1 MKDIVIIANFCR
13 NFSETDNGRFM
24 YLCKELSKENKV
36 EIITSD
42 FGHSTKKHKAPLV
55 HNWPFTIT
63 FLHEPGYKKNIS
75 IQRFISHNAWG
86 KEVKKYLEQR
96 KRPDVVYCAVPSLTA
111 PLEAAKYCE
120 RNGIHFIIDIQDLWP
135 EAFQMVF
142 KIPVVSDLVF
152 APFKH
157 RANEIYKRADAV
169 CGVSHKYV
177 DRALLV
183 NQKCKSGHVV
193 FLGTSL
199 ETFENNAKT
208 AKPKIRKEESE
219 IWLGYCGSLAAS
231 YDIPCVIQALKILK
245 DKGVKTPKF
254 IVMGD
259 GAKRAEFENDAKV
272 AGVDAVFLGSL
283 PYEQMCAQLVEC
295 DIVVNPITKGSAASI
310 INKHGDY
317 ASAGLPVIN
326 TQESQ
331 EYRDLVE
338 EYNMGFNCKNGDA
351 DDVADKLLILAENE
365 ELRREMGRNAHRC
378 AEEKFD
384 RGRSYKELLFI
395 ICNGL

>member
-13 NFSETDNGRFM
+13 DFSETDNGRFM
-24 YLCKELSKENKV
+24 YLCKELCKENKV

-42 FGHSTKKHKAPLV
+42 FSHGKKKHKPPLEYLL
-55 HNWPFTIT
+55 PFKIT

-75 IQRFISHNAWG
+75 IQRFISHRSWG
-86 KEVKKYLEQR
+86 EEVKKYLKQR
-96 KRPDVVYCAVPSLTA
+96 EKPDVVYCAVPSLTA

-120 RNGIHFIIDIQDLWP
+120 KNEIRFIIDIQDLWP

-142 KIPVVSDLVF
+142 NVPVVSDIIFV
-152 APFKH
+152 PFKH

-169 CGVSHKYV
+169 CGVSQRYV

-183 NQKCKSGHVV
+183 NQKCNFGHAV

-208 AKPKIRKEESE
+208 AEPKIRKEEKE

-231 YDIPCVIQALKILK
+231 YDIPCVIKALKILK
-245 DKGVKTPKF
+245 GKGIQIPRF

-259 GAKRAEFENDAKV
+259 GARKTEFEKDAEA
-272 AGVDAVFLGSL
+272 AGIEAVFLGRL
-283 PYEQMCAQLVEC
+283 PYDQMCAQLVQC
-295 DIVVNPITKGSAASI
+295 DIVINPIVKGSAASI

-317 ASAGLPVIN
+317 ASSGLPVIN
-326 TQESQ
+326 TQDSP
-331 EYRDLVE
+331 EYRELIE
-338 EYNMGFNCKNGDA
+338 EYHMGLNCENGNA
-351 DDVADKLLILAENE
+351 EDVADKILRLVKDD
-365 ELRREMGRNAHRC
+365 ELRKEMGRNAHRC
-378 AEEKFD
+378 AGEKFD
-384 RGRSYKELLFI
+384 RGCSYEELIRCILE
-395 ICNGL
+395 